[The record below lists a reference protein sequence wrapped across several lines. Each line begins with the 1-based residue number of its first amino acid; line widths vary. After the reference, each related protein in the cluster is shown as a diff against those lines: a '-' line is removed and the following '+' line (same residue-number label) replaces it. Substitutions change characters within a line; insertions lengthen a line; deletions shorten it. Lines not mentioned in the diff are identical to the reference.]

1 VYKKPIGVF
10 DTATKT
16 FTAAPQIDYRS
27 LLNIAFYS
35 MEQPAP
41 APPSPGEIF
50 ARSGVAA
57 SALPNV
63 AITSVNG
70 NHLHYGGSPVATN
83 GFIGCKPQKGRT
95 FRQQKRLELMVQME
109 NAQIPE
115 HMAAAMLGISLTRL
129 KGVKKSLDYLKA
141 RMQLTLGI
149 VVDHGQRLETIK
161 EQRKEVLTQ
170 MLPQALQ
177 VIAHVVS
184 KPTATLTVPEQKL
197 QVAVAQDLLDRE
209 GSLAKVSKT
218 EVKQVDRFDWN
229 HIDQAGR
236 SIIDVIRGAA
246 QQNMG
251 AGRASQ
257 VQDVINLSH
266 DFSNSRTLNVAE
278 QQAALDELEREAL
291 IQVEANPPRF
301 QN

>member
-1 VYKKPIGVF
+1 MFKKPIGIF

-16 FTAAPQIDYRS
+16 FTVAPSIDYRS
-27 LLNIAFYS
+27 LLNISLCS

-41 APPSPGEIF
+41 APPT
-50 ARSGVAA
+50 AA
-57 SALPNV
+57 QVFSTPAT
-63 AITSVNG
+63 AHSSTA
-70 NHLHYGGSPVATN
+70 HLHYGGSPVATN

-129 KGVKKSLDYLKA
+129 KGIKKSLDYLKA

-149 VVDHGQRLETIK
+149 VIDHGQRLETIK

-177 VIAHVVS
+177 VIAHVVNR
-184 KPTATLTVPEQKL
+184 PTATLTIPEQKL

-229 HIDQAGR
+229 HMDAAGR

-246 QQNMG
+246 KQNMTVS
-251 AGRASQ
+251 RASE
-257 VQDVINLSH
+257 VQDVINLSQ
-266 DFSNSRTLNVAE
+266 DFSNSRTLNITE
-278 QQAALDELEREAL
+278 QQAALDELEKQAL
-291 IQVEANPPRF
+291 FAATENPARF